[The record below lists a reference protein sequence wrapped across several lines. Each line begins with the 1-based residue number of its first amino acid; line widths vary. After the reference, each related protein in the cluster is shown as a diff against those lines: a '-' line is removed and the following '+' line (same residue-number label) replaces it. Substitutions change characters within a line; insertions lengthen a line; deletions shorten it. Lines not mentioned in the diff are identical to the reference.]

1 MIDIRKYPSVNFVDS
16 SPLFAYAKEG
26 SLWLAQTVASPVQGE
41 VSAVWLTEGLFET
54 IYTYRYIHI

>member
-41 VSAVWLTEGLFET
+41 ET